1 MLFQGEVVVSA
12 ERFKDGWMRGIR
24 IRDLAV
30 GFFPSSIVRRTG
42 EGTNAH
48 VHSSCILNVVCKF
61 QFCRV
66 GKNQSC

>member
-1 MLFQGEVVVSA
+1 VLFQGEVVVSA

-42 EGTNAH
+42 EESVRTKVAEA
-48 VHSSCILNVVCKF
+48 SSQMHIYLVALALPL
-61 QFCRV
+61 
-66 GKNQSC
+66 